1 MIEKLTRSELG
12 EFAKLFD
19 TYHIHMDQIYAAS
32 KATKKFNDLED
43 DVRYTILCGDQH
55 EHRPVGIWAPYS
67 GNIRFGATKEMPF
80 DNAFIYLDDIM
91 VRACVVNKSNTK
103 SQINI
108 ITEKGEKKNKALIK
122 VYSTIDSASREKF
135 NLDIGR
141 PAIDTMM
148 IDEKYAQI
156 EDAFH
161 LITKGKVYLL
171 HFEKPFSYTHAIFP
185 KNFDSSH
192 FKRL

>member
-1 MIEKLTRSELG
+1 
-12 EFAKLFD
+12 
-19 TYHIHMDQIYAAS
+19 
-32 KATKKFNDLED
+32 
-43 DVRYTILCGDQH
+43 
-55 EHRPVGIWAPYS
+55 
-67 GNIRFGATKEMPF
+67 
-80 DNAFIYLDDIM
+80 
-91 VRACVVNKSNTK
+91 
-103 SQINI
+103 
-108 ITEKGEKKNKALIK
+108 
-122 VYSTIDSASREKF
+122 
-135 NLDIGR
+135 
-141 PAIDTMM
+141 MM